1 MQIYKKVRSLIFL
14 VSLLS
19 IGDAYAQI
27 DTGYYSNLSYRNI
40 GPSRGGRSTAVVG
53 DLNDKN
59 LFYMGTSGGG
69 VWKTMNGGNSWSNIS
84 DKYFGGSV
92 GSISIAPS
100 DDNVIYVGMG
110 EESLRGNVSF
120 GYGVWKSE
128 DAGISWKQ
136 KGLENGR
143 HITRIAV
150 HPTNPEI
157 AFAAVLGDLY
167 KESKT
172 RGLYHTTNGGD
183 TWSQVLFQSDSAG
196 FNEVVIDPLNHRNV
210 YACSWQVRRSPY
222 SFSSGGIGSAL
233 WRSKDGGSTW
243 QNLMDKPGMPKGVIG
258 KVTVSAS
265 SVQKNLLFASV
276 EHASKGGLFKSIDG
290 GETWKNVNDE
300 GKIRQRAW
308 YFSRVYCDTKDANV
322 VYVMNVH
329 FQKSSDGGKTF
340 STIHTPHVD
349 HHDLWI
355 DPKDHNR
362 MITGND
368 GGGQVSYNGGL
379 NWSSYMNQPTEQFYR
394 VSVDNHIPYRIYGAQ
409 QDNSTMRVD
418 HVTGAWENTAGG
430 ESAHIAIDPT
440 NDDVVYAGSYGGYL
454 TMYNHKTRD
463 SRAINVWPD
472 NPMGYGAEGMK
483 YRFQWN
489 FPVFFSPHDT
499 TKLYAASNHLH
510 VSHDGGNSWKIV
522 SPDLTRN
529 DANKLTASGG
539 PITKDNTGVE
549 YYCTIFSAVESDL
562 EQGVLWVG
570 SDDGLIHVSK
580 NDGKTW
586 DNITPNWLPE
596 WTMIN
601 SIEIDPFEKG
611 VAYIV
616 ATSYKLGDNRPFI
629 IKMTDYGL
637 KAKPIIAGI
646 SFEHFVRTVRA
657 DKKRKDLLYA
667 GTERGMYIS
676 YNGGTL
682 WQSFQLNLPEV
693 PITDMVQKDND
704 LVVATQGRGFW
715 IIDQLDAVRSADKSL
730 PETSIQIV
738 GVEGAALTH
747 GNKTTTCFYL
757 KDSLTKNDTFF
768 MDIIDAEGR
777 IIKTFSNNK
786 FGDDTIQ
793 YEPKKG
799 MNYRNWNMQYPG
811 AKRPT
816 GMILWWA
823 TTAGP
828 MAKPG
833 QYWVKTSLNGDAD
846 SAQFTITSNPN
857 SEASEAD
864 YIAQFEFLQ
873 EVITKLDETH
883 KALEDI
889 EQLKQKLTSFK
900 SVHPLDTG
908 DAIYLIIKK
917 MTKELNTIHSALYQ
931 TQNRSNQDPIN
942 FPIKLNNK
950 LAHLNSLVRMGHY
963 APTQQATQV
972 KEELIIE
979 IDKYLARYQE
989 VKTTKLAELNALIL
1003 ERRFNY
1009 IKAD

>member
-1 MQIYKKVRSLIFL
+1 MQLYKKLGVVFIIGLIA
-14 VSLLS
+14 V
-19 IGDAYAQI
+19 GDIQAQV
-27 DTGYYSNLSYRNI
+27 DTGYFSNLSYRNL
-40 GPSRGGRSTAVVG
+40 GPSRGGRSTAVAG

-69 VWKTMNGGNSWSNIS
+69 VWKTTNGGNSWANIS
-84 DKYFGGSV
+84 DQYFGGSV
-92 GSISIAPS
+92 GSVAIAPS
-100 DDNVIYVGMG
+100 DDNVLYVGMG

-120 GYGVWKSE
+120 GYGIWKSE
-128 DAGISWKQ
+128 DAGITWKQ
-136 KGLENGR
+136 KGLEKGR

-150 HPTNPEI
+150 HPTNPNI
-157 AFAAVLGDLY
+157 AYAAVLGDLY
-167 KESKT
+167 KSSNT
-172 RGLYHTTNGGD
+172 RGLYQTTNGGD

-196 FNEVVIDPLNHRNV
+196 FNEVIIDPLNHRNV
-210 YACSWQVRRSPY
+210 YACSWQVQRTPY
-222 SFSSGGIGSAL
+222 SFSSGGIGSGL
-233 WRSKDGGSTW
+233 WRSKDGGKTW
-243 QNLMDKPGMPKGVIG
+243 TSLMDKPGIPKGIIG
-258 KVTVSAS
+258 KVTITAS
-265 SVQKNLLFASV
+265 SVQKNLLFASI
-276 EHASKGGLFKSIDG
+276 EHATKGGLFKSTDG
-290 GETWKNVNDE
+290 GETWKNVNHE

-329 FQKSSDGGKTF
+329 FQKSIDGGRTF

-355 DPKDHNR
+355 DPNDHNR
-362 MITGND
+362 MITAND

-394 VSVDNHIPYRIYGAQ
+394 VSVDNHVPYRIYGAQ

-418 HVTGAWENTAGG
+418 HVTGAWNNTAGG

-440 NDDVVYAGSYGGYL
+440 DDDIVYAGSYGGYL
-454 TMYNHKTRD
+454 TMYNHKTND

-489 FPVFFSPHDT
+489 FPVFFSPHDS

-510 VSHDGGNSWKIV
+510 VSHDGGNSWKII

-529 DANKLTASGG
+529 APSKLTASGG

-549 YYCTIFSAVESDL
+549 YYCTIFSAVESEL
-562 EQGVLWVG
+562 EPGVLWVG
-570 SDDGLIHVSK
+570 SDDGLIHISK
-580 NDGKTW
+580 NGGKDW
-586 DNITPNWLPE
+586 ENITPKWLPE

-601 SIEIDPFEKG
+601 SIEIDPFSKG

-629 IKMTDYGL
+629 VKMTDYGVN
-637 KAKPIIAGI
+637 AKPIIAGI

-676 YNGGTL
+676 FDGGAN

-715 IIDQLDAVRSADKSL
+715 IIDQLEAVRTANKRL
-730 PETSIQIV
+730 PTSPIQII
-738 GVEGAALTH
+738 GVEGAALTPR
-747 GNKTTTCFYL
+747 NKVTTCFYL
-757 KDSLTKNDTFF
+757 QDSLTNKDTFLL
-768 MDIIDAEGR
+768 DIIDDAGR
-777 IIKTFSNNK
+777 IVKTFSNIK
-786 FGDDTIQ
+786 FDEDTIL
-793 YEPKKG
+793 YMPKKG
-799 MNYRNWNMQYPG
+799 MNYRDWNMHYPG
-811 AKRPT
+811 AKRPK

-828 MAKPG
+828 LAKPG
-833 QYWVKTSLNGDAD
+833 QYSIRIQLNGTVA
-846 SAQFTITSNPN
+846 STQFEITTDPN
-857 SEASEAD
+857 SLATEAD
-864 YIAQFEFLQ
+864 YVAQFEFLQ
-873 EVITKLDETH
+873 EVIEKLDKTH
-883 KALEDI
+883 EVLE
-889 EQLKQKLTSFK
+889 ELVVLKSQLQQFSA
-900 SVHPLDTG
+900 SHDLDTG
-908 DAIYLIIKK
+908 DVIQKEINSLI
-917 MTKELNTIHSALYQ
+917 KELDEIHQALYQ
-931 TQNRSNQDPIN
+931 TRNRSNQDPIN

-963 APTQQATQV
+963 APTQQAIAV
-972 KEELIIE
+972 KTELTIE
-979 IDKYLARYQE
+979 IDKYLSQYE
-989 VKTTKLAELNALIL
+989 LIKTKRLTDLNALML
-1003 ERRFNY
+1003 DRRFNY
-1009 IKAD
+1009 IKAE

>member
-1 MQIYKKVRSLIFL
+1 MQFYKKIGSLFLLIGLIGVGDTFAQVDTSYFSNLKYRSL
-14 VSLLS
+14 
-19 IGDAYAQI
+19 
-27 DTGYYSNLSYRNI
+27 

-69 VWKTMNGGNSWSNIS
+69 VWKTTNGGNSWDNIS
-84 DKYFGGSV
+84 DKFFGGSV
-92 GSISIAPS
+92 GSIAIAPS

-120 GYGVWKSE
+120 GYGIWKSE
-128 DAGISWKQ
+128 DAGVTWKL
-136 KGLENGR
+136 KGLEKGR

-150 HPTNPEI
+150 HPSNPDI

-167 KESKT
+167 KESTT
-172 RGLYHTTNGGD
+172 RGLYQTTNGGD
-183 TWSQVLFQSDSAG
+183 SWSQIVFQSDSAG
-196 FNEVVIDPLNHRNV
+196 FNEVIIDPLNHRNV
-210 YACSWQVRRSPY
+210 YACSWQVRRTAY

-233 WRSKDGGSTW
+233 WRSKDGGKTW
-243 QNLMDKPGMPKGVIG
+243 TNLIDKPGMPKGIIG
-258 KVTVSAS
+258 KVTISAS
-265 SVQKNLLFASV
+265 SVQKNLLFASI
-276 EHASKGGLFKSIDG
+276 EHATNGGLFRSDDG
-290 GETWKNVNDE
+290 GETWKNVNKE

-308 YFSRVYCDTKDANV
+308 YFSRVYCDTKDANT
-322 VYVMNVH
+322 VYAMNVH
-329 FQKSSDGGKTF
+329 FQKSIDGGKSF
-340 STIHTPHVD
+340 SVIHTPHVD

-355 DPKDHNR
+355 DPSDHNR
-362 MITGND
+362 MITAND

-379 NWSSYMNQPTEQFYR
+379 NWSTYMNQPTEQFYR
-394 VSVDNHIPYRIYGAQ
+394 VSVDNHVPYRIYGAQ

-440 NDDVVYAGSYGGYL
+440 DDDIVYAGSYGGYL
-454 TMYNHKTRD
+454 TMFNHRTHD

-489 FPVFFSPHDT
+489 FPVFFSPHDS

-510 VSHDGGNSWKIV
+510 VSHDGGNSWEIA

-529 DANKLTASGG
+529 DAAKLTASGG

-549 YYCTIFSAVESDL
+549 YYCTIFSAIESDI
-562 EQGVLWVG
+562 EPGVLWVG

-586 DNITPNWLPE
+586 ENITPNWLPE

-601 SIEIDPFEKG
+601 SIEIDPFTKG

-629 IKMTDYGL
+629 IKMTDYGVR
-637 KAKPIIAGI
+637 AKPIIEGI

-682 WQSFQLNLPEV
+682 WQPFQLNLPEV
-693 PITDMVQKDND
+693 PITDLVQKDND
-704 LVVATQGRGFW
+704 LIVATQGRGFW
-715 IIDQLDAVRSADKSL
+715 IIDHLDAVRMADKKPLSQTL
-730 PETSIQIV
+730 QIV
-738 GVEGAALTH
+738 GVEGAPLTH
-747 GNKTTTCFYL
+747 GNKVSTVFFIR
-757 KDSLTKNDTFF
+757 DSITNKDTFL
-768 MDIIDAEGR
+768 MDIMDAEGNVIR
-777 IIKTFSNNK
+777 TFGNK
-786 FGDDTIQ
+786 KYDEDTLS
-793 YEPKKG
+793 YTPNKG

-811 AKRPT
+811 AKRPQ

-828 MAKPG
+828 KAKPG
-833 QYWVKTSLNGDAD
+833 TYWVKVQLNGTVD
-846 SAQFTITSNPN
+846 SAQFVITTDPN
-857 SEASEAD
+857 SLATEQD
-864 YIAQFEFLQ
+864 YIAQFDFLQ
-873 EVITKLDETH
+873 EVIAKLDMTH
-883 KALEDI
+883 ESLEEMAALKKSLNE
-889 EQLKQKLTSFK
+889 FK
-900 SVHPLDTG
+900 SKHELDTS
-908 DAIYLIIKK
+908 DQVHKTISEI
-917 MTKELNTIHSALYQ
+917 TKELDKIQNALYQ

-963 APTQQATQV
+963 APTEQAGAV
-972 KEELIIE
+972 KNELVVE
-979 IDKYLARYQE
+979 IDKYLAQYQE
-989 VKTTKLAELNALIL
+989 IKINKLSELNAMML

-1009 IKAD
+1009 IKAE